1 MGRDWR
7 SHRVAVTGL
16 VAAGGGEMLWEMDC
30 SGLQGLGDVW
40 KMAMEDFFPHLV
52 DLRILILIYGR
63 RFHGFRDAKE
73 EALTLT
79 WVHLF
84 DAVLLLL
91 LWHLPWSKD
100 EHSNFTSSDPC

>member
-52 DLRILILIYGR
+52 DLRILILIYGL
-63 RFHGFRDAKE
+63 RFHGFRGRSE
-73 EALTLT
+73 CLLCLCPSIRPALY
-79 WVHLF
+79 F
-84 DAVLLLL
+84 SALLYSLSQ
-91 LWHLPWSKD
+91 WMFPHI
-100 EHSNFTSSDPC
+100 